1 MEHQDIRE
9 LRVAEVAH
17 EEWPILGPDD
27 TVESAIK
34 LFAEARI
41 SGAPVVDDGGRLLG
55 ILTEGDL
62 IFQDADVKAPG
73 FLDILGGMIPL
84 GNTEEYRHEVLK
96 SAGVTADEVMTDD
109 PVTVDPDAT
118 LAECAT
124 LMAEERKKMLPVVD
138 NGRLIG
144 IITEGDLIF
153 QDADVK
159 APGFLDILG
168 GLIPLGNWDEY
179 RKEALKSAGVTVD
192 ELMTRELITI
202 SPDATLAEASTI
214 MAEKRVKILPVA
226 EEDILRGV
234 ITRMDILTLHV
245 LNPRR

>member
-1 MEHQDIRE
+1 MEQQDIRE
-9 LRVAEVAH
+9 LRVADIAH
-17 EEWPILGPDD
+17 EEWPTLGPDD

-34 LFAEARI
+34 LFAESGT
-41 SGAPVVDDGGRLLG
+41 SGAPVVDGGRLL
-55 ILTEGDL
+55 
-62 IFQDADVKAPG
+62 
-73 FLDILGGMIPL
+73 
-84 GNTEEYRHEVLK
+84 
-96 SAGVTADEVMTDD
+96 
-109 PVTVDPDAT
+109 
-118 LAECAT
+118 
-124 LMAEERKKMLPVVD
+124 
-138 NGRLIG
+138 G

-168 GLIPLGNWDEY
+168 GLIPLGSWDEY

-192 ELMTRELITI
+192 ELMTRDLITI
-202 SPDATLAEASTI
+202 SPDASLAEASTI

-226 EEDILRGV
+226 EDDILQGV